1 MADSKL
7 SDQLYR
13 GLKED
18 ILNLVLEPGQ
28 SISIQKIS
36 DRYGGSRTPAR
47 EAVVRLQQEGLLI
60 VKPQSGTIIS
70 PISIERVRQER
81 FVRFALETAVIDD
94 FVQTCNQLTLST
106 MEQTNL
112 LIERSIN
119 REDYVGALQAD
130 IRFHRCLFKTSNNLF
145 AFELSMANCS
155 HDMRLR
161 YLSLAVGAQSHN
173 VLEDHALII
182 EAAQQH
188 KTEQV
193 RTLVGE
199 HLTHWRRVVSEL
211 QQACP
216 EHFFSE

>member
-60 VKPQSGTIIS
+60 VKPQSGTVIS

-81 FVRFALETAVIDD
+81 FVRFALETAVVDD
-94 FVQTCNQLTLST
+94 FVKTCNQLTLNT
-106 MEQTNL
+106 MEETNSL
-112 LIERSIN
+112 MERSIK
-119 REDYVGALQAD
+119 RKDYVGALQAD

-145 AFELSMANCS
+145 AFDLSMANCS
-155 HDMRLR
+155 HDLRLR
-161 YLSLAVGAQSHN
+161 YLSISVGRQADN
-173 VLEDHALII
+173 VLADHARIV
-182 EAAQQH
+182 EAAREQE
-188 KTEQV
+188 TEQV
-193 RTLVGE
+193 RSLVGE
-199 HLTHWRRVVSEL
+199 HLTHWKSIVSEL
-211 QQACP
+211 QDTCP
-216 EHFFSE
+216 DQYFSE

>member
-13 GLKED
+13 KLKTD
-18 ILNLVLEPGQ
+18 ILNLDLEPGE

-70 PISIERVRQER
+70 PISLERVRQER
-81 FVRFALETAVIDD
+81 FVRIALETAVVDD
-94 FVQTCNQLTLST
+94 FIQTCNQLTLDT
-106 MEQTNL
+106 MEHANSVM
-112 LIERSIN
+112 ERAIG
-119 REDYVGALQAD
+119 REDYTGALQAD

-145 AFELSMANCS
+145 AFDLSMANCS

-161 YLSLAVGAQSHN
+161 YLSIAVGAQSKN
-173 VLEDHALII
+173 VLADHARILK
-182 EAAQQH
+182 AAREH
-188 KTEQV
+188 KAGQV
-193 RTLVGE
+193 RGYVSD
-199 HLTHWRRVVSEL
+199 HLTHWTHIVDEL
-211 QQACP
+211 RETCP
-216 EHFFSE
+216 EHYFAE